1 MAREKD
7 KEKIQSKAFAAGL
20 LGSVPATLLG
30 GILTRISQ
38 GKGAKVMFTGPKIP
52 QTQAD
57 VFSRKAF
64 GKDPLVEYI
73 KDVMPSSGGG
83 LVELPVVGKKERV
96 PLPAAAHEF
105 AHAAGGP
112 TQRIT
117 SFLRKA
123 LFMRPATKVPFT
135 KGTFVRSPAVS
146 PLHIPLML
154 AAATPRDKDEK
165 GVVGFAKKHPAL
177 LASILAAGPL
187 TGEAHAS
194 LKALGAI
201 KKVHGRGAMMKS
213 APVLG
218 RAFAA
223 TASSYLPA
231 IATIWGTSKIRD
243 WLQKRFE
250 KKAGDFSSVLP
261 SLSSTYPVYH
271 GRLKEIGPVKT
282 RKPRGESERK
292 MDPHHEE

>member
-1 MAREKD
+1 MAQKKD
-7 KEKIQSKAFAAGL
+7 KEKIQSKALMAGL

-30 GILTRISQ
+30 GIFTRLSL
-38 GKGAKVMFTGPKIP
+38 GKGAKVLFAGPKISER
-52 QTQAD
+52 QAD
-57 VFSRKAF
+57 VFSQKAF
-64 GKDPLVEYI
+64 KKKAPLIEYI
-73 KDVMPSSGGG
+73 KDVTPSAGRS
-83 LVELPVVGKKERV
+83 VHLPVVGKHERV

-112 TQRIT
+112 TQKIT

-123 LFMRPATKVPFT
+123 LFMRPARKVPFT
-135 KGTFVRSPAVS
+135 KRTFVGSPAIS
-146 PLHIPLML
+146 PLHLPLML
-154 AAATPRDKDEK
+154 AAAAPREKDEK
-165 GVVGFAKKHPAL
+165 GVSGFVKKHPAL

-194 LKALGAI
+194 IKALRAI

-231 IATIWGTSKIRD
+231 IATIWGVGKIRD
-243 WLQKRFE
+243 YLQKRLE
-250 KKAGDFSSVLP
+250 KKAGDFGSLLP
-261 SLSSTYPVYH
+261 SLPSTNPVYC
-271 GRLKEIGPVKT
+271 GRLKEISPVKT

-292 MDPHHEE
+292 VDLHHEE